1 MKYNILNRLFNR
13 PGLLLLAMVTL
24 ALTACEKADKYKEF
38 VKDGEIS
45 YIGKLDSVKVYSG
58 KNRVMLR
65 GMITSDPKI
74 VECRVFWN
82 NKKDSLV
89 IPVTKEMI
97 SDTIHRFIDI
107 ATEGFQ
113 NFVIYT
119 YDAAGNSSIP
129 VNTSGRTEH
138 GEG

>member
-1 MKYNILNRLFNR
+1 MKHNILNRLFKHSR
-13 PGLLLLAMVTL
+13 LLLLAMMTISL
-24 ALTACEKADKYKEF
+24 ASCEKADKYKEF

-58 KNRVMLR
+58 KNRVMIK

-89 IPVTKEMI
+89 IPETK
-97 SDTIHRFIDI
+97 
-107 ATEGFQ
+107 
-113 NFVIYT
+113 
-119 YDAAGNSSIP
+119 
-129 VNTSGRTEH
+129 
-138 GEG
+138 